1 MEMVKS
7 YLTRALHCDQ
17 SATWSNEL
25 ATSSSNGFGQ
35 LHSRSQK
42 FYYRLEIFLAAD
54 FITDL
59 NLSETLMT
67 DKLKTPNSADSES
80 SLPASTRRGMLRAA
94 AGLAGTVVLSNFV
107 EPRSATAA
115 KKLKTLEEVKYQPTP
130 KGKQNCENCDLF
142 IKPDKCK
149 SVEGTVAA
157 EGWCNIWVA
166 Y

>member
-1 MEMVKS
+1 MVKS
-7 YLTRALHCDQ
+7 YLTQGFHRGQ
-17 SATWSNEL
+17 SATWSKKV

-42 FYYRLEIFLAAD
+42 SYYRLKIFLVAD

-59 NLSETLMT
+59 NLSETLMN
-67 DKLKTPNSADSES
+67 DKLKTANSAESER

-94 AGLAGTVVLSNFV
+94 AGLTGTVVFSSFV

-115 KKLKTLEEVKYQPTP
+115 KKLKTQEEVKYQPTP

-157 EGWCNIWVA
+157 EGWCNIWIA